1 MRLNPSASIAT
12 KRFLSS
18 PMKNTPDP
26 IPVRKSPRAER
37 SVFVRACL
45 RQKTPYTPVWLMR
58 QAGRYMDFYRR
69 IRRRVSFMKLCK
81 DSALAAEVTVKACE
95 KIGADAAILFSDIL
109 LILEPMGFRLRY
121 DKGEGPVIRE
131 PVRTGEQVRSVL
143 EWKDETSLSFVR
155 ETLRI
160 ARSALRDEVALIG
173 FSGAPFTLASYLIEG
188 GKSRDWFA
196 KTRHFM
202 RVYPGDWHRLL
213 GKISASLVRYLKM
226 QAKAGAD
233 ALQIFDSWAGC
244 LEPEEYRQFVL
255 PHSRAV
261 IETLAAEVPVIH
273 FATGTGPFLRH
284 FACAGG
290 DVIGLDHTVP
300 LGAAWK
306 KIGYRFAV
314 QGNLDPRVLLKG
326 PAAVRRGARKILAEA
341 GGRPGHIFNLGH
353 GVLPA
358 TPEENVR
365 ILIDYVRE
373 ASAKQKRQVGS

>member
-1 MRLNPSASIAT
+1 
-12 KRFLSS
+12 
-18 PMKNTPDP
+18 MKNTSN
-26 IPVRKSPRAER
+26 PVSVCKRLRAER

-69 IRRRVSFMKLCK
+69 IRRRVAFMRICK

-121 DKGEGPVIRE
+121 DRGAGPVIRE

-143 EWKDETSLSFVR
+143 VWKDESSLSFVG

-188 GKSRDWFA
+188 GKTRDRFE
-196 KTRHFM
+196 KTRNFM
-202 RVYPGDWHRLL
+202 RAYPEAWHRLL

-226 QAKAGAD
+226 QVKAGAD

-244 LEPEEYRQFVL
+244 LKPEEYRQFVL
-255 PHSRAV
+255 PHSRSL
-261 IETLAAEVPVIH
+261 IDGLAAEVPVIH

-284 FACAGG
+284 FAGAGG
-290 DVIGLDHTVP
+290 EVIGLDHTVS

-306 KIGYRFAV
+306 KIGYRFGV
-314 QGNLDPRVLLKG
+314 QGNLDPRVLLRG
-326 PAAVRRGARKILAEA
+326 PAAIRIGARKILAEA

-373 ASAKQKRQVGS
+373 ASAKQKRQAAS